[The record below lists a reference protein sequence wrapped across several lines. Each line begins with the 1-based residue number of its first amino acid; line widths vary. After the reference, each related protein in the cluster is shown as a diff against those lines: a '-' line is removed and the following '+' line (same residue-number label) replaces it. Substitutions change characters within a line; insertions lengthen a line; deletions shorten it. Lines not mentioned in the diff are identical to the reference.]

1 MVHNNIESSQQLEE
15 KKVNIKQTESQQLE
29 EESQYKALSQQL
41 EALSQQLEWKSINC
55 FASLFIEVFNS
66 WPSTWEGRA
75 SFRYFH
81 AIYLCSGPD
90 LDML

>member
-41 EALSQQLEWKSINC
+41 EWKSINC
-55 FASLFIEVFNS
+55 FASLFIKVFNS